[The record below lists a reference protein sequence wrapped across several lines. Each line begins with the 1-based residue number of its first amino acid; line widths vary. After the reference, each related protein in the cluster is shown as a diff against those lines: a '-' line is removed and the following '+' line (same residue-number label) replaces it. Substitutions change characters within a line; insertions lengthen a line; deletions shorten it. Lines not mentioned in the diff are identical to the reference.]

1 MFVIVSCF
9 CLVYDWFG
17 FFSTK
22 PNGFFL
28 IKQNKDLAYVIQYL
42 NIYLLVFSENQWKF
56 RRKKKKKRKE
66 KKRKEKEKEKKLY
79 NKREN
84 K

>member
-1 MFVIVSCF
+1 MF
-9 CLVYDWFG
+9 
-17 FFSTK
+17 
-22 PNGFFL
+22 
-28 IKQNKDLAYVIQYL
+28 YL

-56 RRKKKKKRKE
+56 RRKKKEKKKRK
-66 KKRKEKEKEKKLY
+66 KEKKLY